1 MKRYDSYK
9 DCEIQWSPQV
19 PSHWKV
25 EKIKHLFT
33 EKRSTSNHNLNSGSI
48 SFGEVIYKDD
58 ESIPISTKESYQELL
73 EGEFLINPL
82 NLNYDLKSLRIGL
95 SRINVV
101 VSQGYIILINT
112 SQNSSEFLRF
122 LLREFDIRH
131 IKSLGNGVRQTISFK
146 HLSNEL
152 LPVPPLSEQQQIVS
166 FLDTKTSLIDS
177 LIEKTQRKIELLKEK
192 RTSLINEL
200 VTKGLNPNVEMKD
213 SGVEWIGEIPSHW
226 GKIKLHTLVT
236 SQKLEF
242 QDGNHGGLHPI
253 PEEFLEIGVPFIKPK
268 DIQKEKVLWDSCDR
282 LPFERCEQFRIGFS
296 NNDDVL
302 LVNRGGSIGK
312 VVYVSDYDNEFPYFV
327 INPQVTYLRG
337 KNGLL
342 SKYIFY
348 ISISDIFQ
356 CGLDLIMGHGSTFPF
371 LGLSNM
377 GDFEIVF
384 PDISEQ
390 QQIVE
395 YLDEQTQLIDKTI
408 FIEEKKIELLKEY
421 RQSLI
426 SEVVTGKI
434 DVRLN

>member
-1 MKRYDSYK
+1 MKKFSSYK

-19 PSHWKV
+19 PSHWRV
-25 EKIKHLFT
+25 ERIKHLFT

-112 SQNSSEFLRF
+112 SQHSSEFLRY
-122 LLREFDIRH
+122 LLRDFDIRH

-166 FLDTKTSLIDS
+166 FLDSKTSLIDS

-192 RTSLINEL
+192 RTSLINEV

-226 GKIKLHTLVT
+226 VVSELRQLVYHT
-236 SQKLEF
+236 
-242 QDGNHGGLHPI
+242 
-253 PEEFLEIGVPFIKPK
+253 
-268 DIQKEKVLWDSCDR
+268 KEKNSDNQSTVLSLSYGDIVIRNIEFNYGLLPESFDSYQRIRPGYIVLR
-282 LPFERCEQFRIGFS
+282 LTDLQ
-296 NNDDVL
+296 NDKKSLRVGYSHYD
-302 LVNRGGSIGK
+302 GIITS
-312 VVYVSDYDNEFPYFV
+312 VYVGLRVQQNIESRWVYYFLHFSDLKKVFYSLGGG
-327 INPQVTYLRG
+327 IRQSLR
-337 KNGLL
+337 
-342 SKYIFY
+342 FEE
-348 ISISDIFQ
+348 
-356 CGLDLIMGHGSTFPF
+356 
-371 LGLSNM
+371 LGR
-377 GDFEIVF
+377 IPVCT
-384 PDISEQ
+384 PTISEQ
-390 QQIVE
+390 NEIVS

-408 FIEEKKIELLKEY
+408 SIEEKRIELLKEY

-434 DVRLN
+434 DVRVN